1 MEKNELN
8 KIIKEVK
15 TYPLLFDMD
24 RPEFLKQLMRLEMK
38 VEKDGWIE
46 ESKEYREL
54 MKYRAMDNR
63 YMIESGLIEYEVKR
77 RVKNSIEKLVTE
89 TFNEI
94 IK

>member
-1 MEKNELN
+1 MEKSKLN

-24 RPEFLKQLMRLEMK
+24 RLEFIRQLMSLHIK

-63 YMIESGLIEYEVKR
+63 FMIESGLIDYEVKQ
-77 RVKNSIEKLVTE
+77 RVDKFIDKCITDLLEGN
-89 TFNEI
+89 NE
-94 IK
+94 

>member
-1 MEKNELN
+1 MEKSELN

-24 RPEFLKQLMRLEMK
+24 RLEFLRQLMSLHIK

-63 YMIESGLIEYEVKR
+63 FMIESGTLDYYIKQDIDKLI
-77 RVKNSIEKLVTE
+77 T
-89 TFNEI
+89 EI
-94 IK
+94 ISEEWSK

>member
-1 MEKNELN
+1 MKEKSKLTEEI
-8 KIIKEVK
+8 KKEVK

-77 RVKNSIEKLVTE
+77 RIEKLVTE

>member
-24 RPEFLKQLMRLEMK
+24 RLEFLRQLMSLEIK

-63 YMIESGLIEYEVKR
+63 FLIEREVK
-77 RVKNSIEKLVTE
+77 KQMKENFIDNCITKA
-89 TFNEI
+89 FNEI

>member
-1 MEKNELN
+1 MEKSELN

-24 RPEFLKQLMRLEMK
+24 RPEFLKQLMWLEIK
-38 VEKDGWIE
+38 AEKDGWIE

-77 RVKNSIEKLVTE
+77 RIEKLVTE
-89 TFNEI
+89 AFNEI
-94 IK
+94 KRCTV

>member
-77 RVKNSIEKLVTE
+77 RIEKLVTE

>member
-1 MEKNELN
+1 MEKSELN

-77 RVKNSIEKLVTE
+77 RIEKLVTE

-94 IK
+94 IR

>member
-1 MEKNELN
+1 MEKSELN

-77 RVKNSIEKLVTE
+77 RIEKLVTE